1 MKKFSPPVLRQMV
14 LASLLAPS
22 VVLLTPSAWAQPQ
35 APINPFTGQPMQ
47 VATPA
52 PAAAPSAAAPAPA
65 QEAAPSTSLS
75 TLLGVGKPR
84 PVPAPA
90 PVSAP
95 APSPTPTPTPA
106 VSNPVLVPGSSSATA
121 AAPSPLGAALR
132 ASSAPSAAG
141 AAGAAGAT
149 APSVAVPAAAPAA
162 PSFAGAELSNTPNP
176 GVTLKFDNADIYDVL
191 QVVLGDILKLDYIID
206 PSLQG
211 RITLKSTGAISMAD
225 IFSALETAL
234 ATSNIAIVRQG
245 KTYKVLRDA
254 AAVRDSVAKQGVGPA
269 SLVMQIIPLQFVQAN
284 QLVNTLRNF
293 VGPQAA
299 ITNDPANKHLIVTD
313 RQANVDKII
322 EMVKTLDVDYFNHIQ
337 VKLLPLSHA
346 EAPEMAKE
354 LEGLFK
360 TSGLFNWAGTDAAKV
375 YVLPVVRMN
384 ALLVATA
391 NDKLMQAAEQWVK
404 TLDAEPRNGL
414 GAYVHVY
421 PVVNSNAPHL
431 ANILQQLFGGA
442 AAPSNNTGASGLPS
456 ANSSAFGSASAG
468 GAGAGGLGAA
478 SGGAA
483 NAAGTTRT
491 IERGGNVPS
500 AAGSSGSGTGL
511 GGSVQVIADEGSNS
525 LIIRASAQDYQQIRK
540 VLERLDSSPR
550 QVLIQV
556 MVAEVTLTDTLQYG
570 VEWWLKSALSH
581 NGKSWPGFVGLE
593 GALAPRA
600 TSASGATPAVLGN
613 SSGLNYAVFG
623 SAGQVI
629 GMLNLLGQDTDV
641 NILSTPHVLASDGKI
656 AKVEVGNEIPVIT
669 QTVSTPSS
677 GTLLGGSSFSTSNS
691 VQYRPTGILLEV
703 KPNITSSGN
712 VSLSIAQEVSS
723 IGNPVS
729 TGGSQYPSFS
739 KRKVTT
745 DITVEDG
752 KTIML
757 AGLIQNKN
765 NNEAVGL
772 PGFKDIPILGGLFGS
787 TKKTNEKTEL
797 LITITPYIVTSRA
810 EGERLTGSFQESLQK
825 LRGMLMNNQTAP
837 SLNAD
842 ALPAK
847 AFELPKAQPTSV
859 AQPSYYAN

>member
-1 MKKFSPPVLRQMV
+1 MMKKFSPPVLRQVV

-22 VVLLTPSAWAQPQ
+22 VVLLMPSALAQSPV
-35 APINPFTGQPMQ
+35 PINPFTGQPM
-47 VATPA
+47 PM
-52 PAAAPSAAAPAPA
+52 AAPAPA
-65 QEAAPSTSLS
+65 APGAPAPSTNAEAPSTALS
-75 TLLGVGKPR
+75 TLLGGVGKPR
-84 PVPAPA
+84 PAPPPAPPVPAPA
-90 PVSAP
+90 A
-95 APSPTPTPTPA
+95 
-106 VSNPVLVPGSSSATA
+106 SNPVLVPSSSSTPPP
-121 AAPSPLGAALR
+121 APNPLGALR
-132 ASSAPSAAG
+132 APG
-141 AAGAAGAT
+141 T
-149 APSVAVPAAAPAA
+149 IAPSVVAPTAAPATPAAAT
-162 PSFAGAELSNTPNP
+162 FAGAELSNTPNP

-322 EMVKTLDVDYFNHIQ
+322 DMVKTLDVDYFNHIQ

-346 EAPEMAKE
+346 EAPDMAKE
-354 LEGLFK
+354 IEGLFK

-421 PVVNSNAPHL
+421 PVANSNAPHL

-456 ANSSAFGSASAG
+456 ANSSAFGSSAAGAS
-468 GAGAGGLGAA
+468 AGGLGAA

-500 AAGSSGSGTGL
+500 AAGSTGSGTGL
-511 GGSVQVIADEGSNS
+511 GGAVHVIADEGSNS

-540 VLERLDSSPR
+540 VLERLDSVPR

-581 NGKSWPGFVGLE
+581 NGKSWPGFLGLE
-593 GALAPRA
+593 GALAPRV
-600 TSASGATPAVLGN
+600 TSANGATPAVLGN

-629 GMLNLLGQDTDV
+629 GMLNLLGHDTDV

-703 KPNITSSGN
+703 KPNITASGN

-772 PGFKDIPILGGLFGS
+772 PGLKDIPIFGGLFGS

-810 EGERLTGSFQESLQK
+810 EGERLTGSFQEGLQK

-837 SLNAD
+837 ALNTD

-847 AFELPKAQPTSV
+847 AFELPKAQPISV

>member
-1 MKKFSPPVLRQMV
+1 MLRKIA
-14 LASLLAPS
+14 LASLLVPGVALMAPS
-22 VVLLTPSAWAQPQ
+22 VLAQQP
-35 APINPFTGQPMQ
+35 PVMVNPFTGLPMQ
-47 VATPA
+47 AANPA
-52 PAAAPSAAAPAPA
+52 PA
-65 QEAAPSTSLS
+65 
-75 TLLGVGKPR
+75 
-84 PVPAPA
+84 
-90 PVSAP
+90 
-95 APSPTPTPTPA
+95 PTPTPA
-106 VSNPVLVPGSSSATA
+106 AD
-121 AAPSPLGAALR
+121 
-132 ASSAPSAAG
+132 
-141 AAGAAGAT
+141 AT
-149 APSVAVPAAAPAA
+149 APTAASGTALSTLLNKAKPVPVAPAPAPAA
-162 PSFAGAELSNTPNP
+162 PTSVATQPLAATPALAATPVPPARTAAPTSNAGAELSNTPNP

-206 PSLQG
+206 PSVQG

-234 ATSNIAIVRQG
+234 STSNIAIVRQG

-254 AAVRDSVAKQGVGPA
+254 AAVRDSLSGQGVGA
-269 SLVMQIIPLQFVQAN
+269 GSVVMQIIPLRFVQAN

-299 ITNDPANKHLIVTD
+299 ITNDPANKHLIVAD
-313 RQANVDKII
+313 RQANVDKIVD
-322 EMVKTLDVDYFNHIQ
+322 MVKTLDVDYFNHVQI
-337 VKLLPLSHA
+337 KLLPLEHA
-346 EAPEMAKE
+346 EANDMAKE
-354 LEGLFK
+354 IDGLFK
-360 TSGLFNWAGTDAAKV
+360 TSGLFNWAGTDANKV

-391 NDKLMQAAEQWVK
+391 NDKLMQAAEQWTK

-421 PVVNSNAPHL
+421 PVVNSNAQHL
-431 ANILQQLFGGA
+431 SSILQQLFGGA
-442 AAPSNNTGASGLPS
+442 AAPAASNSGASTLPS
-456 ANSSAFGSASAG
+456 ANSSAFGSSSAG
-468 GAGAGGLGAA
+468 GGGAGGLLGGSGGGSAAGAA
-478 SGGAA
+478 
-483 NAAGTTRT
+483 AAGTTRT
-491 IERGGNVPS
+491 IERGSNVPGTP
-500 AAGSSGSGTGL
+500 GSTGAGTGL
-511 GGSVQVIADEGSNS
+511 GGSVQVIADDVTNS

-540 VLERLDSSPR
+540 VLERLDSVPR

-570 VEWWLKSALSH
+570 VEWWLKSALSR

-593 GALAPRA
+593 GAIKP
-600 TSASGATPAVLGN
+600 SVSSVNGATPTVSGN
-613 SSGLNYAVFG
+613 ASGLNYAVFG

-656 AKVEVGNEIPVIT
+656 AKVEVGDEIPVIT

-677 GTLLGGSSFSTSNS
+677 GGLLSGSSFSTSNS

-703 KPNITSSGN
+703 KPSITASGN

-723 IGNPVS
+723 LGNSVS
-729 TGGSQYPSFS
+729 TGGSEYPSFS

-745 DITVEDG
+745 DVTIENG

-757 AGLIQNKN
+757 AGLIQSKGN
-765 NNEAVGL
+765 NTSTGL

-787 TKKTNEKTEL
+787 TKKVRDKTEL

-825 LRGMLMNNQTAP
+825 LRGMLLGNTTTPA
-837 SLNAD
+837 LNSD
-842 ALPAK
+842 ALPAG
-847 AFELPKAQPTSV
+847 AFELPTAKPQSV

>member
-1 MKKFSPPVLRQMV
+1 MG
-14 LASLLAPS
+14 
-22 VVLLTPSAWAQPQ
+22 
-35 APINPFTGQPMQ
+35 N
-47 VATPA
+47 
-52 PAAAPSAAAPAPA
+52 
-65 QEAAPSTSLS
+65 
-75 TLLGVGKPR
+75 
-84 PVPAPA
+84 
-90 PVSAP
+90 
-95 APSPTPTPTPA
+95 
-106 VSNPVLVPGSSSATA
+106 
-121 AAPSPLGAALR
+121 
-132 ASSAPSAAG
+132 
-141 AAGAAGAT
+141 
-149 APSVAVPAAAPAA
+149 
-162 PSFAGAELSNTPNP
+162 AGAELSNTPNP

-206 PSLQG
+206 PSVQG

-234 ATSNIAIVRQG
+234 STSNIAIVRQG

-254 AAVRDSVAKQGVGPA
+254 AAVRDSVGSQGVGPG
-269 SLVMQIIPLQFVQAN
+269 SMVMQIIPLHFVQAN

-293 VGPQAA
+293 VGAQAA
-299 ITNDPANKHLIVTD
+299 ITNDAANKHLIVTD

-322 EMVKTLDVDYFNHIQ
+322 EMVKTLDVDYFSHVQI
-337 VKLLPLSHA
+337 KLLPLSHA
-346 EAPEMAKE
+346 EANDMAKE
-354 LEGLFK
+354 IDGLFK
-360 TSGLFNWAGTDAAKV
+360 TSGLFNWAGTDANKV

-384 ALLVATA
+384 SLLVATA

-421 PVVNSNAPHL
+421 PVVNSNAQHL
-431 ANILQQLFGGA
+431 SAILQQLFGGA
-442 AAPSNNTGASGLPS
+442 AAPASNAGASTLPS
-456 ANSSAFGSASAG
+456 ANNSAFGSPSAG
-468 GAGAGGLGAA
+468 ATGGLTGSSGASTTNAAAGA
-478 SGGAA
+478 
-483 NAAGTTRT
+483 TRT

-500 AAGSSGSGTGL
+500 AAGSTGSGNGL
-511 GGSVQVIADEGSNS
+511 GGSVQVIPDDVTNS

-540 VLERLDSSPR
+540 VLERLDSVPR

-570 VEWWLKSALSH
+570 VEWWLKSALSR

-593 GALAPRA
+593 GAIKPNVS
-600 TSASGATPAVLGN
+600 SASGATPAVSGN
-613 SSGLNYAVFG
+613 GSGLNYAIFG

-641 NILSTPHVLASDGKI
+641 NILSTPHVLASDGKV
-656 AKVEVGNEIPVIT
+656 AKVEVGDEIPVIT

-677 GTLLGGSSFSTSNS
+677 GGLLTGGSFSTSNS

-703 KPNITSSGN
+703 KPSITSSGN

-723 IGNPVS
+723 LGNSVS
-729 TGGSQYPSFS
+729 TGGAEYPSFS

-745 DITVEDG
+745 DVTIENG

-757 AGLIQNKN
+757 AGLIQSKGN
-765 NNEAVGL
+765 NVSTGV
-772 PGFKDIPILGGLFGS
+772 PGFKDIPVFGGLFGS
-787 TKKTNEKTEL
+787 TKKVRDKTEL

-825 LRGMLMNNQTAP
+825 LRGMLMDNTTTPA
-837 SLNAD
+837 LNSD
-842 ALPAK
+842 ALPAN
-847 AFELPKAQPTSV
+847 AFQLPTAKPQSV